1 MNITTDEL
9 INSLMDE
16 IKRLTLENIVLKTTL
31 QKLQNPSEPTKGE
44 DE

>member
-16 IKRLTLENIVLKTTL
+16 IKRLTLENVVLKTTL
-31 QKLQNPSEPTKGE
+31 NKLQNPAEEPAK

>member
-31 QKLQNPSEPTKGE
+31 QKLQTATPEESA

>member
-31 QKLQNPSEPTKGE
+31 NKIQTENPEKE
-44 DE
+44 DDK

>member
-31 QKLQNPSEPTKGE
+31 QKLQTTATPEESA

>member
-31 QKLQNPSEPTKGE
+31 QKLQTTATHKEST